1 MQLFITNNTWFTGE
15 CQATVDAKGLESQTL
30 HRSIRISGVENCN
43 HISFVTS
50 DQMWVNDRRN
60 LILWNTDCGILHRLI
75 DVYCGSNQ
83 GSHTV
88 NSEGEL
94 IYIDRN
100 YNINKL
106 SNNRQIVSVLV
117 KRKNF
122 KWLPRCVYWSSRTG
136 DTLVGMFSFHK
147 NKGMY
152 SKITRFNKNGHW
164 TQTIRRDSS
173 NQDIYSE
180 PSYITENNNRDV
192 IMSDWSGAVVVTDHQ
207 GRHRFSYTGHPP
219 GSGLKACGVCTDAQ
233 SQILVCD
240 RRTDTVH
247 ILNRDGCF
255 LSLLSTQI
263 DGVFKPCSLCYDYS
277 THRLLV
283 GLESNKVCEYEYI
296 TEPKDLSGMS
306 YIL

>member
-207 GRHRFSYTGHPP
+207 GSIVSPTQDIRQVQDLRLA
-219 GSGLKACGVCTDAQ
+219 GSVLTRSHKSWCV
-233 SQILVCD
+233 I
-240 RRTDTVH
+240 
-247 ILNRDGCF
+247 
-255 LSLLSTQI
+255 
-263 DGVFKPCSLCYDYS
+263 
-277 THRLLV
+277 
-283 GLESNKVCEYEYI
+283 E
-296 TEPKDLSGMS
+296 EPIRCI
-306 YIL
+306 Y